1 MKFVIGVQSS
11 RYHVFLVVVLMLLI
25 SAFSIHHQNVNIVVL
40 VTALTT
46 TSSTST
52 STTATPSSIIPEDHK
67 LFETYNKFQSWK
79 NSNKNSNILQ
89 EFQVQEKHLVTSTT
103 TSNDNDNDD
112 DNQNN
117 QRSQSRN
124 LRISHFASSNVCFG
138 ISDSLQTPNAAN
150 LACRAERLKINN
162 DVVTGARRI
171 KVGDVITYMN
181 DKSDRRTNV
190 PSDNSERAK
199 RFCASRLRV
208 VKTLS
213 DTGASHTPLRVLY
226 EDNCMAIV
234 CKPAGIHSMSYSGT
248 FGKSLCLDEILPLLL
263 QPPTE
268 DNFDNDNDDENGD
281 EPLPAPLPCHRLD
294 RRVAGPVVV
303 AKTRRALVALTRCF
317 EEKTVTK
324 EYRALVSG
332 EIDTNNTNTIANTKT
347 NTKTNT
353 NNVTTGQGN
362 NSTTLSSS
370 STTFTITSDI
380 DGRESETE
388 VVVLDKTPCN
398 MNGILTDLQLFP
410 KTGRT
415 HQLRI
420 HCANVLQTPIIGDD
434 LYWNYEVNE
443 VGNDSIPNPVPIR
456 KRHGLYLYCRKVFIP
471 HPLHVGKI
479 VSAEIPE
486 PFRITRT
493 REKSL
498 KGYEWSKAA
507 AASTAAA
514 AAAEKTSTKQN
525 ESESAQEYFRR
536 VMYAR

>member
-1 MKFVIGVQSS
+1 MKFVIVQSS

-25 SAFSIHHQNVNIVVL
+25 SAFSINDQNVNIVLL

-67 LFETYNKFQSWK
+67 LFETYTKFQSWK
-79 NSNKNSNILQ
+79 NSNKNTNILQ

-103 TSNDNDNDD
+103 TSNDNDDD
-112 DNQNN
+112 DQNN
-117 QRSQSRN
+117 QKSQGRN

-162 DVVTGARRI
+162 EVVTGARRI
-171 KVGDVITYMN
+171 KVGDVITYRN

-268 DNFDNDNDDENGD
+268 ENFNNDNDNDENENGD

-332 EIDTNNTNTIANTKT
+332 EINTNNTNTIAN
-347 NTKTNT
+347 TNT

-362 NSTTLSSS
+362 NSTKLSSS
-370 STTFTITSDI
+370 STSFTITSDI

-388 VVVLDKTPCN
+388 VVVLDKTSCN

-420 HCANVLQTPIIGDD
+420 HCANILQTPIIGDD

-443 VGNDSIPNPVPIR
+443 GGDDSIPNPIPIR
-456 KRHGLYLYCRKVFIP
+456 KRHGLYLYCRKVSIP

-514 AAAEKTSTKQN
+514 AKKTTTKQN

>member
-1 MKFVIGVQSS
+1 MIMKNVMGVQSS

-25 SAFSIHHQNVNIVVL
+25 STFSINDQNVNIVLL

-52 STTATPSSIIPEDHK
+52 STSTPSSIIPEDHK

-79 NSNKNSNILQ
+79 NSNKNTNILQ
-89 EFQVQEKHLVTSTT
+89 EFQVQEKHLVASTI
-103 TSNDNDNDD
+103 TSNDDNH
-112 DNQNN
+112 NN
-117 QRSQSRN
+117 QKSQNRN

-162 DVVTGARRI
+162 EVVTGARRI
-171 KVGDVITYMN
+171 KVGDVITYRN

-268 DNFDNDNDDENGD
+268 ENFNNYNDNDENEYGD

-332 EIDTNNTNTIANTKT
+332 EINTNNTNTIAN
-347 NTKTNT
+347 TNT

-362 NSTTLSSS
+362 NSTKLSSS
-370 STTFTITSDI
+370 STSFTITSDI

-388 VVVLDKTPCN
+388 VVVLDKTSCN

-415 HQLRI
+415 YQLRI
-420 HCANVLQTPIIGDD
+420 HCANILQTPIIGDD

-443 VGNDSIPNPVPIR
+443 GGDDSIPNPIPIR
-456 KRHGLYLYCRKVFIP
+456 KRHGLYLYCRKVSIP

-507 AASTAAA
+507 AAA
-514 AAAEKTSTKQN
+514 AAAEKTTTTQN

>member
-1 MKFVIGVQSS
+1 MKFIIVSS
-11 RYHVFLVVVLMLLI
+11 QHHVFLVVMLMLLL
-25 SAFSIHHQNVNIVVL
+25 SAVSINQNFDVVLL

-46 TSSTST
+46 TTSSTST
-52 STTATPSSIIPEDHK
+52 ASPSIIPEDHK

-79 NSNKNSNILQ
+79 NSNKNTNILQ
-89 EFQVQEKHLVTSTT
+89 EFQVQKEHLVTSTT
-103 TSNDNDNDD
+103 NDNDNDNNNNDD
-112 DNQNN
+112 DNQN
-117 QRSQSRN
+117 QKSQSRN

-162 DVVTGARRI
+162 EVVTGARRI

-213 DTGASHTPLRVLY
+213 GTGSSHTPLRVLY

-248 FGKSLCLDEILPLLL
+248 FGKSLCLDEILPLIL

-268 DNFDNDNDDENGD
+268 DNFDDNDENGD
-281 EPLPAPLPCHRLD
+281 EPLLAPLPCHRLD

-332 EIDTNNTNTIANTKT
+332 EINTNNTNTIANT
-347 NTKTNT
+347 
-353 NNVTTGQGN
+353 NNVITDQGN
-362 NSTTLSSS
+362 NSTKLSSS
-370 STTFTITSDI
+370 SSSFTITSDI

-398 MNGILTDLQLFP
+398 MNGVLTDLQLFP

-434 LYWNYEVNE
+434 LYWNYEENE
-443 VGNDSIPNPVPIR
+443 GDDDSVPNPVPIR
-456 KRHGLYLYCRKVFIP
+456 KRHGLYLYCKKVSIP

-507 AASTAAA
+507 A
-514 AAAEKTSTKQN
+514 EKTTTKQN

>member
-1 MKFVIGVQSS
+1 MIMKFVIVASS
-11 RYHVFLVVVLMLLI
+11 RYHVFLVVVLMLLL
-25 SAFSIHHQNVNIVVL
+25 AAVSILNQNVDVVL
-40 VTALTT
+40 SVTALTTTTTT

-52 STTATPSSIIPEDHK
+52 STSTATPSIIPEDHK

-79 NSNKNSNILQ
+79 NSNKNTNILQ
-89 EFQVQEKHLVTSTT
+89 EFQVQEEHLVISTT
-103 TSNDNDNDD
+103 ISNDNDD
-112 DNQNN
+112 DNQNQN
-117 QRSQSRN
+117 QKSQSRN

-162 DVVTGARRI
+162 EVVTGARRV

-213 DTGASHTPLRVLY
+213 DTGSSHTPLRVLY

-268 DNFDNDNDDENGD
+268 DNFDDNDEYGD
-281 EPLPAPLPCHRLD
+281 ESLLAPLPCHRLD

-332 EIDTNNTNTIANTKT
+332 EINTNNTNTIANT
-347 NTKTNT
+347 NTD
-353 NNVTTGQGN
+353 NVITDQSN
-362 NSTTLSSS
+362 NSTKLSSS
-370 STTFTITSDI
+370 SSSFTITSDI

-434 LYWNYEVNE
+434 LYWNYEGNE
-443 VGNDSIPNPVPIR
+443 GDDDSIPNPVPIR
-456 KRHGLYLYCRKVFIP
+456 KRHGLYLYCKKVSIP

-479 VSAEIPE
+479 VSGEIPE

-507 AASTAAA
+507 TAA
-514 AAAEKTSTKQN
+514 AAAEKRTTKEN

>member
-1 MKFVIGVQSS
+1 MIMKFFIASS
-11 RYHVFLVVVLMLLI
+11 RHHFLLVVVLMSLLV
-25 SAFSIHHQNVNIVVL
+25 AVSINVFGVVAL

-46 TSSTST
+46 TTSSTST
-52 STTATPSSIIPEDHK
+52 SIIPEDHK

-79 NSNKNSNILQ
+79 NSNKNTNILQ
-89 EFQVQEKHLVTSTT
+89 EFQVQEEHLVSSTT
-103 TSNDNDNDD
+103 NDNDNDNNKD
-112 DNQNN
+112 DDQNQN
-117 QRSQSRN
+117 QKSQSRN

-138 ISDSLQTPNAAN
+138 ISDSLQTSNAAN

-162 DVVTGARRI
+162 EIVTGARRV
-171 KVGDVITYMN
+171 KVGDIITYMN

-190 PSDNSERAK
+190 PSNNSERAK

-208 VKTLS
+208 VNTLS
-213 DTGASHTPLRVLY
+213 DTGSSHTPLRVLY

-234 CKPAGIHSMSYSGT
+234 CKPAGIHSMSYSDT
-248 FGKSLCLDEILPLLL
+248 FGKSLCLDEILPLIL

-268 DNFDNDNDDENGD
+268 GNFNNNDNDDENGD
-281 EPLPAPLPCHRLD
+281 EPLLAPLPCHRLD

-332 EIDTNNTNTIANTKT
+332 EINTNNTNTIANT
-347 NTKTNT
+347 
-353 NNVTTGQGN
+353 NNIFTDQNNNNNNNNN
-362 NSTTLSSS
+362 NSTKSSS
-370 STTFTITSDI
+370 SSSSSFTIISDI

-398 MNGILTDLQLFP
+398 MNGVLTDLQLFP

-434 LYWNYEVNE
+434 LYWNYEDND
-443 VGNDSIPNPVPIR
+443 GNDDSVPNPVPLR
-456 KRHGLYLYCRKVFIP
+456 KRHGLYLYCRKVSIP

-486 PFRITRT
+486 PLRITRT

-507 AASTAAA
+507 AA
-514 AAAEKTSTKQN
+514 AEKTTKQN